1 MRNNNYEKAK
11 DHEKREKVMDV
22 LLGGKIPPQAVE
34 MEEAVLG
41 AILQVRDA
49 MDLAMEVIKSPE
61 PFYKDQHRMIYR
73 ACMDLKTKRNPID
86 LLTVVSKL
94 KENGELEAVGG
105 MYYIT
110 GLTSKVASAA
120 NIAYHSMVIMQKHIQ
135 RGRII
140 IAQNMLAS
148 AYDETTDPFK
158 CVDDDRRAL
167 ADLVPDSDGMVEAS
181 SLVKG
186 VLDDAESAIRG
197 ESLSINC
204 GFRDIDEEYAYEGG
218 ELCIIGAASGTGK
231 TAFAL
236 QLAKRIHKLYKGVPV
251 IFNTLEMKGKQVVS
265 RDLASSVSVSQMR
278 LRTGKGIGRQ
288 EIEQML
294 SMTGNYDGI
303 YIVKCRT
310 NDELALKV
318 RQLRK
323 QLGMT
328 LEEKIVVVSDYAQ
341 IMRGEKGGNREQ
353 EVASISRSAKE
364 LAEDENVLYFL
375 LSQMNKGAG
384 KDRPT
389 QLNLRESSGLGNDAD
404 WVMLLYSPS
413 RNGETEYEDGT
424 STENTLEV
432 IFDKVRFGK
441 PGQIVKLHMSDY
453 GLIGDMP
460 SDEYDTELRLPKI
473 QPNMMIHT
481 GEPRH
486 SDEQPTQENKGGG
499 DFFPF

>member
-1 MRNNNYEKAK
+1 MSSDAYKKAK
-11 DHEKREKVMDV
+11 EHEKREKVMDV
-22 LLGGKIPPQAVE
+22 LLGGKIPPQAVDVE
-34 MEEAVLG
+34 KAVLG
-41 AILQVRDA
+41 AIMLSRDA
-49 MDLAMEVIKSPE
+49 IDTVMEVLKSPE
-61 PFYKDQHRMIYR
+61 PFYKDQHRAIYK
-73 ACMDLKTKRNPID
+73 ACIELKSERNPID
-86 LLTVVSKL
+86 MLTVMSKL
-94 KENGELEAVGG
+94 SKSGDLELAGG
-105 MYYIT
+105 VYYLT
-110 GLTSKVASAA
+110 ELTSKVASGA
-120 NIAYHSMVIMQKHIQ
+120 NSKYHAMIVMQKYIQ
-135 RGRII
+135 RGRIV

-148 AYDETTDPFK
+148 AYDETSDPFM
-158 CVDDDRRAL
+158 CVEDDRKAL
-167 ADLVPDSDGMVEAS
+167 ADLVPDSEGMVEAS
-181 SLVKG
+181 SLVKD

-197 ESLSINC
+197 ETTSIRC
-204 GFRDIDEEYAYEGG
+204 GFTGIDAEYAYDGG
-218 ELCIIGAASGTGK
+218 ELCVIGAASGTGK

-265 RDLASSVSVSQMR
+265 RDLASSISVSQMR
-278 LRTGKGIGRQ
+278 LRTGNGVGKY
-288 EIEQML
+288 EIERMA

-310 NDELALKV
+310 NEELALKV

-323 QLGMT
+323 QLGMSM
-328 LEEKIVVVSDYAQ
+328 EEKIVVISDYVQ
-341 IMRGEKGGNREQ
+341 IMRGVKGGNREQ

-364 LAEDENVLYFL
+364 MAEDENVLYFL

-384 KDRPT
+384 KERPT
-389 QLNLRESSGLGNDAD
+389 QNNLRESAGIGNDAD

-424 STENTLEV
+424 STANTLEV

-460 SDEYDTELRLPKI
+460 SDDYDDELRLAKI
-473 QPNMMIHT
+473 QPKIIHI

-486 SDEQPTQENKGGG
+486 SDEQPTQENTGGG